1 MKKVLLSILIALTLA
16 CSVTGCGNGVPTEKD
31 IEKAAEKV
39 EKGKMNRDEYF
50 EMYDAFINN
59 EPYKSGGGF
68 FSTVGE
74 LIVVVAVVGGVVVFV
89 KKKRNNQ

>member
-16 CSVTGCGNGVPTEKD
+16 CSVTGCGNGVPSAKD

-39 EKGKMNRDEYF
+39 EKGKMSQYEYL
-50 EMYDAFINN
+50 EMYDAYMNN

-68 FSTVGE
+68 FATVGE
-74 LIVVVAVVGGVVVFV
+74 LILVVAIVGGIVVVV
-89 KKKRNNQ
+89 KKKRDNQ

>member
-1 MKKVLLSILIALTLA
+1 MKKVLLSFLIALTLA
-16 CSVTGCGNGVPTEKD
+16 CTVVGCGNDVPSAKD

-39 EKGKMNRDEYF
+39 EKGKMSQYEYL
-50 EMYDAFINN
+50 EMYDAYMNN

-74 LIVVVAVVGGVVVFV
+74 LIIVVAVVGGVVVFV